1 MNSSSQRRTDQQIAR
16 IASRQGGT
24 IARWQLLRLGLTAN
38 DIQYR
43 ITIGRLRVI
52 HRGVYAVGHD
62 AIPVRGRLFA
72 ALLLA
77 RPERGLSHAAA
88 TALHKLIPSVPPTID
103 VTVTA
108 GRPRDRPGVVFHK
121 AATLELTTKHGLP
134 VTSVART
141 LQDLAATDSPHLRK
155 AVNQAF
161 VKRLVTPDELRR
173 RTGPGAAILKRLAG
187 LAPTRSGLE
196 RRFLAALAETS
207 LPAPIKEHP
216 LGRYVADFYWPEHG
230 LIVET
235 DGRHYH
241 GGPVAFVDDRIRD
254 AELAVRDL
262 VVIRVTDEQV
272 DHDLPATIDRL
283 ERWFAGPGAM
293 RAGPAP
299 APARRGGTRRTR

>member
-1 MNSSSQRRTDQQIAR
+1 MNSSSQRRTDEQIAR

-88 TALHKLIPSVPPTID
+88 TALHKLIPSVPPIID

-141 LQDLAATDSPHLRK
+141 LQDLAATD
-155 AVNQAF
+155 
-161 VKRLVTPDELRR
+161 R
-173 RTGPGAAILKRLAG
+173 RTCARPSTRPSCSAGDAGRAAPPNGPGAAILKRLAG

-196 RRFLAALAETS
+196 RRS
-207 LPAPIKEHP
+207 
-216 LGRYVADFYWPEHG
+216 
-230 LIVET
+230 
-235 DGRHYH
+235 
-241 GGPVAFVDDRIRD
+241 
-254 AELAVRDL
+254 
-262 VVIRVTDEQV
+262 
-272 DHDLPATIDRL
+272 
-283 ERWFAGPGAM
+283 
-293 RAGPAP
+293 
-299 APARRGGTRRTR
+299 